1 MRNVAAHITLN
12 LNNRCMLQ
20 TLYFHYFFYES
31 NRKTLSLKSQ
41 NIYIFKLQTDLYLT
55 IRPNLLEINLLNFKV
70 KNNFFILFIF
80 IFTHNQLE
88 INHSACRNKDC
99 E

>member
-1 MRNVAAHITLN
+1 MDKDKKLKKTKCFFV
-12 LNNRCMLQ
+12 LNNCCQYL
-20 TLYFHYFFYES
+20 
-31 NRKTLSLKSQ
+31 
-41 NIYIFKLQTDLYLT
+41 FK
-55 IRPNLLEINLLNFKV
+55 I
-70 KNNFFILFIF
+70 FILFLFVF

>member
-1 MRNVAAHITLN
+1 MSHFYQNVLEPVLN
-12 LNNRCMLQ
+12 RPMEGLIKFLRLKRMLKQ
-20 TLYFHYFFYES
+20 TVMSHECCVDMVCKPYTQIKDGIWRLGAIFF
-31 NRKTLSLKSQ
+31 
-41 NIYIFKLQTDLYLT
+41 F
-55 IRPNLLEINLLNFKV
+55 
-70 KNNFFILFIF
+70 LFIF

>member
-1 MRNVAAHITLN
+1 
-12 LNNRCMLQ
+12 ML
-20 TLYFHYFFYES
+20 
-31 NRKTLSLKSQ
+31 
-41 NIYIFKLQTDLYLT
+41 
-55 IRPNLLEINLLNFKV
+55 
-70 KNNFFILFIF
+70 FILSNNNHRGVRVSLTGLVKKMGLIKKKKKKFNKCKFIYF

>member
-1 MRNVAAHITLN
+1 MGSKARI
-12 LNNRCMLQ
+12 
-20 TLYFHYFFYES
+20 F
-31 NRKTLSLKSQ
+31 
-41 NIYIFKLQTDLYLT
+41 IYL
-55 IRPNLLEINLLNFKV
+55 V
-70 KNNFFILFIF
+70 IF

>member
-1 MRNVAAHITLN
+1 MKIRKQKFIKAKEAKKP
-12 LNNRCMLQ
+12 
-20 TLYFHYFFYES
+20 YF
-31 NRKTLSLKSQ
+31 
-41 NIYIFKLQTDLYLT
+41 IY
-55 IRPNLLEINLLNFKV
+55 
-70 KNNFFILFIF
+70 F

>member
-1 MRNVAAHITLN
+1 M
-12 LNNRCMLQ
+12 
-20 TLYFHYFFYES
+20 
-31 NRKTLSLKSQ
+31 
-41 NIYIFKLQTDLYLT
+41 TD
-55 IRPNLLEINLLNFKV
+55 IRD
-70 KNNFFILFIF
+70 NFFIFYFIYF

>member
-1 MRNVAAHITLN
+1 M
-12 LNNRCMLQ
+12 
-20 TLYFHYFFYES
+20 FYVY
-31 NRKTLSLKSQ
+31 N
-41 NIYIFKLQTDLYLT
+41 F
-55 IRPNLLEINLLNFKV
+55 LLEIAVYQFCLLFSSELKQEDLRIRNKRTG
-70 KNNFFILFIF
+70 KPQTEMAGTSQYARAIYISFIYF

>member
-1 MRNVAAHITLN
+1 
-12 LNNRCMLQ
+12 MLKKFGH
-20 TLYFHYFFYES
+20 L
-31 NRKTLSLKSQ
+31 Q
-41 NIYIFKLQTDLYLT
+41 NIFTTWNKFLYTVYIK
-55 IRPNLLEINLLNFKV
+55 
-70 KNNFFILFIF
+70 KNCETFYLFIF

>member
-1 MRNVAAHITLN
+1 MKA
-12 LNNRCMLQ
+12 
-20 TLYFHYFFYES
+20 
-31 NRKTLSLKSQ
+31 KK
-41 NIYIFKLQTDLYLT
+41 IFKQ
-55 IRPNLLEINLLNFKV
+55 NLAKLDSIIKRNLIVTWSQANSKV
-70 KNNFFILFIF
+70 LSSSLFIF